1 MKKVEF
7 KMAHSVFLIVP
18 MLAAA
23 LVGGDL
29 LAQPAAAPLSVT
41 PVRGGVYLVKGGS
54 GANTGFVVG
63 KTEVILIDSKMTEES
78 SKAMLAEIRKI
89 TPNPVRHIILT
100 HGDGDH
106 VNGLNGFP
114 KGLPIIA
121 HANTRR
127 DMEEAFKD
135 PKMSALAPYLPTE
148 TVTGDRTLNLDG
160 VRLDLLYFGPAHTS
174 GDLVVYLPQQKLAF
188 VGDLLFVGRD
198 PLIHRQK
205 GGDSFGLAQTLHKML
220 ALDADTFLSGHSDPL
235 GKADVK
241 ALATSIE
248 EKQAKVKA
256 LVQQGKSLG
265 EIQAAMGVAAAPAG
279 KPGPR
284 FPGLIEIIYRE
295 ITEKK

>member
-1 MKKVEF
+1 VKKVGF
-7 KMAHSVFLIVP
+7 HMAHSVFLIILVV
-18 MLAAA
+18 AAA
-23 LVGGDL
+23 LVGGNL

-89 TPNPVRHIILT
+89 TQNPVRHIILT
-100 HGDGDH
+100 HSDGDH
-106 VNGLNGFP
+106 VNGLNAFP
-114 KGLPIIA
+114 RDLPIIA
-121 HANTRR
+121 HTNTRI
-127 DMEEAFKD
+127 DMDAAFKD
-135 PKMSALAPYLPTE
+135 PKMSALVPYLPTE
-148 TVTGDRTLNLDG
+148 TVTRGRTFNIDG
-160 VRLDLLYFGPAHTS
+160 VHLDLLYFGPAHTS

-205 GGDSFGLAQTLHKML
+205 GGDSFGLVQTIHKMM

-235 GKADVK
+235 GKADIK
-241 ALATSIE
+241 ALVTSIE

-265 EIQAAMGVAAAPAG
+265 EIQAALGVAAAPAG
-279 KPGPR
+279 QAGPR